1 MKKVIP
7 KMHRVKILRVDVSA
21 GKVEKLIDHV
31 AEEKPLHIFLNK
43 AHYATILCSP
53 GNLKELAIGHLL
65 SEGVVRAFDEI
76 KRTSLKGEV
85 CQVELKSNVDLG
97 KRLERLN
104 LHSRV
109 VVSAC
114 GGSKLYQYSGK
125 IRRIESSLKVKAKI
139 VLECVN
145 HLNFAAG
152 VFRKTG
158 GVHAAALYRTDGSLL
173 AFAEDVGR
181 HNAVDKVIGIAAL
194 GKTEFGQCFLALSGR
209 LTGDMVY
216 KAARVGLPMMASLA
230 AALDSGIVIAERAG
244 LTLVGFVRGKRMNV
258 YSSPERILVD

>member
-1 MKKVIP
+1 
-7 KMHRVKILRVDVSA
+7 MHRIEITRIDVSA
-21 GKVEKLIDHV
+21 EKTRKVTDYV
-31 AEEKPLHIFLNK
+31 AEEKPFHVFLNK
-43 AHYATILCSP
+43 AHYATIFCSP
-53 GNLKELAIGHLL
+53 TNLKELAIGHLL
-65 SEGVVRAFDEI
+65 SEGIIRTIEEI
-76 KRTSLKGEV
+76 EETNLMEKEV
-85 CQVELKSNVDLG
+85 CRVKLNPDVDLE
-97 KRLERLN
+97 KRLERSK

-109 VVSAC
+109 ILSAC
-114 GGSKLYQYSGK
+114 GSSQPYEYSEKLPK
-125 IRRIESSLKVKAKI
+125 VESDLKVKAEI
-139 VLECVN
+139 VLDCVN
-145 HLNFAAG
+145 RLNFIAET
-152 VFRKTG
+152 FRKTG
-158 GVHAAALYRTDGSLL
+158 GVHAAAIYRADGTLV

-181 HNAVDKVIGIAAL
+181 HNAVDKAIGIAAL